1 MVHCPCNPHNDGGWD
16 KMYRLAI
23 CDDDKNFCSQLEKN
37 LHGVFADRNIEYAVV
52 SFNDIQSL
60 DASLSDGSRY
70 DLLFLDIMFDD
81 GNGMSYAKRLRTHDY
96 KFDIIFITIS
106 KEYAIESYD
115 ANPLY
120 YLTKPIDQKKLTAA
134 VVRFLEKNTPKYIC
148 FSYLGGTIKLKLS
161 DIYYFEIYGH
171 RVVIHKSDG
180 TQADIRGTLKDIES
194 QLPPKMFIR
203 PHRSYLVN
211 TAFITEIKH
220 YNLKISNGELIPI
233 SRSLY
238 NKAQLE
244 FVDYLAEKE
253 LFV

>member
-1 MVHCPCNPHNDGGWD
+1 
-16 KMYRLAI
+16 MYRLAI
-23 CDDDKNFCSQLEKN
+23 CDDDKDFCALLEKF
-37 LHGVFADRNIEYAVV
+37 LRGFFAGRSIECAVV
-52 SFNDIQSL
+52 SFSDIQSL

-70 DLLFLDIMFDD
+70 DLLFLDIMFGN
-81 GNGMSYAKRLRTHDY
+81 GNGMSYAKRLRAHGY
-96 KFDIIFITIS
+96 KFDIIFITVC
-106 KEYAIESYD
+106 KEYAVESYD
-115 ANPLY
+115 VNPLY
-120 YLTKPIDQKKLTAA
+120 YLTKPMEQKKLTAA
-134 VVRFLEKNTPKYIC
+134 VVRFLEKNAPKYIC
-148 FSYLGGTIKLKLS
+148 FNSPGGTIKLKLS

-211 TAFITEIKH
+211 TSSITEIKH
-220 YNLKISNGELIPI
+220 YSVQISNGETIPI

-238 NKAQLE
+238 NKIQLE
-244 FVDYLAEKE
+244 FVDYLAEKD